1 MRACIVQTVNKGG
14 DADSAGALSGIL
26 AGATYGAR
34 SIPQPWLKGLDPA
47 VSAEISRQTKALLE
61 IAAAEPGR

>member
-1 MRACIVQTVNKGG
+1 MRACIVRTVNKGG
-14 DADSAGALSGIL
+14 DSAGALSGML

-34 SIPQPWLKGLDPA
+34 SIPQPWLRRLDPA

-61 IAAAEPGR
+61 IAAA